1 MEKEGG
7 KVQRNECRVTPS
19 LRWDSTSIREQ
30 VANTVEPEERT
41 MPLILYHTEVSN
53 LFVNPELWR
62 TLAFT
67 TEHLELEREERSV
80 KGRYP

>member
-1 MEKEGG
+1 MEKKGE

-19 LRWDSTSIREQ
+19 VRWGSTSIREEG
-30 VANTVEPEERT
+30 ANTVEPEERT
-41 MPLILYHTEVSN
+41 TPLILYHTEVSN

-67 TEHLELEREERSV
+67 TEYLELEREEGSI